1 MDENWNL
8 LNTND
13 IGELVFKSPT
23 NTVGIK
29 KFRRNSKNHSNGWL
43 RTGDLGYIDED
54 GYLFIV
60 DRKKALIIR
69 GEKIFQP

>member
-23 NTVGIK
+23 NTVGYLK
-29 KFRRNSKNHSNGWL
+29 NSEETAKTIQNGWL
-43 RTGDLGYIDED
+43 RTGDLGLSHLYATIHFEWFL
-54 GYLFIV
+54 LFLLNFL
-60 DRKKALIIR
+60 DT
-69 GEKIFQP
+69 QQY